1 MNEIVVIGSGQAA
14 IQAVMS
20 LKRNEFTG
28 SIKVIGEEDHLPYQ
42 RPPLS
47 KDFLLEEYKPERV
60 SLKKKEFYEENG
72 VDLILGKRAESIDTI
87 LKEITLSDE
96 NKIRYNQL
104 IIATGSRV
112 RKLNV
117 PGSDKKGIYYLRD
130 LDDANALKQRL
141 KKNKKMVIVG
151 AGYIGLEVASVAAS
165 LGVEVTVIEMAN
177 RVMNRTV
184 DPMISSYYQKLHES
198 HGVKIHLDNGLKA
211 FEGGD
216 SVNAVLCSDGLML
229 EAELVVIGAGVLPNQ
244 EIAIEAGLECNNGIM
259 VNEFG
264 ETSTAHVYACGDCTN
279 HPNKGLNTRLRLE
292 SVHNAMEQSKTVANT
307 IMGNKEPYD
316 QVPWF
321 WSDQYDHKL
330 QLVGISGDHDEVVM
344 RGLES
349 EQKFLLFYLKNS
361 ELIAVN
367 AINSSKEFLICRKL
381 VANKVKISSDVIK
394 DQSVNLNDLLL

>member
-1 MNEIVVIGSGQAA
+1 MEKLVVIGGGQAA
-14 IQAVMS
+14 IQCITS
-20 LKRNEFTG
+20 LRKEGYSG
-28 SIKVIGEEDHLPYQ
+28 SITLVGDESHLPYQ

-47 KDFLLEEYKPERV
+47 KDFLLDEYKPERV
-60 SLKKKEFYEENG
+60 SLKKKEFYEENK
-72 VDLILGKRAESIDTI
+72 VDLILGKRAESIDTS
-87 LKEITLSDE
+87 LKEIMLSDK
-96 NKIRYNQL
+96 NKIYYDQL

-117 PGSDKKGIYYLRD
+117 PGSDKKGLYYLRD
-130 LDDANALKQRL
+130 LDDASALKQRL
-141 KKNKKMVIVG
+141 KENKKMVIVG

-184 DPMISSYYQKLHES
+184 DPIISSYYQKLHES
-198 HGVKIHLDNGLKA
+198 HGVKIHLDNGLKE
-211 FEGGD
+211 FEGD
-216 SVNAVLCSDGLML
+216 ASVTAVLCSDGLRL
-229 EAELVVIGAGVLPNQ
+229 EADLVVIGAGVLPNQ
-244 EIAIEAGLECNNGIM
+244 EIAIKAGLECNNGIM

-264 ETSTAHVYACGDCTN
+264 ETSNEHVFACGDCTN
-279 HPNKGLNTRLRLE
+279 HPNRSLNTRLRLE

-307 IMGNKEPYD
+307 IMGNRKPYD

-330 QLVGISGDHDEVVM
+330 QLVGISGEHDETIM
-344 RGLES
+344 RGSES

-381 VANKVKISSDVIK
+381 VANKVKISSDVIR
-394 DQSVNLNDLLL
+394 DQSVNLNNLLL

>member
-14 IQAVMS
+14 IQTVMS
-20 LKRNEFTG
+20 LKRNKFTG

-87 LKEITLSDE
+87 LKEITLSEE
-96 NKIRYNQL
+96 NKIRYDQL

-198 HGVKIHLDNGLKA
+198 NGVKIHLDNGLKA

-229 EAELVVIGAGVLPNQ
+229 EADQVVLGAGVLPNQ

>member
-1 MNEIVVIGSGQAA
+1 MNEIVIIGSGQAA
-14 IQAVMS
+14 IQAAMS
-20 LKRNEFTG
+20 LKKNEFTG
-28 SIKVIGEEDHLPYQ
+28 SIKIIGEEAHLPYQ

-47 KDFLLEEYKPERV
+47 KDFLLDEYKPERV
-60 SLKKKEFYEENG
+60 SLKKKEFYEENK
-72 VDLILGKRAESIDTI
+72 VDLILGKRAESIDTN
-87 LKEITLSDE
+87 LKELILSDK
-96 NKIRYNQL
+96 NKIYYDQL

-117 PGSDKKGIYYLRD
+117 PGSDKKGLYYLRD
-130 LDDANALKQRL
+130 LDDASALKQRL
-141 KKNKKMVIVG
+141 KENKKMVIVG

-184 DPMISSYYQKLHES
+184 DPIISSYYQKLHES
-198 HGVKIHLDNGLKA
+198 HGVKIHLDNGLKE
-211 FEGGD
+211 FEGD
-216 SVNAVLCSDGLML
+216 ASVTAVLCSDGLRL
-229 EAELVVIGAGVLPNQ
+229 EADLVVIGAGVLPNQ
-244 EIAIEAGLECNNGIM
+244 EIAIKAGLECNNGIM

-264 ETSTAHVYACGDCTN
+264 ETSNEHVFACGDCTN
-279 HPNKGLNTRLRLE
+279 HPNKSLNTRLRLE
-292 SVHNAMEQSKTVANT
+292 SIHNAMEQSKTVANT
-307 IMGNKEPYD
+307 IMGNRKPYD

-330 QLVGISGDHDEVVM
+330 QLVGISGEHDETIM
-344 RGLES
+344 RGSES

-381 VANKVKISSDVIK
+381 VANKVKISSDVIR
-394 DQSVNLNDLLL
+394 DQSVNLNNLLL

>member
-20 LKRNEFTG
+20 LNRNKFTG

-96 NKIRYNQL
+96 NRIRYDQL

-216 SVNAVLCSDGLML
+216 SVNAVLCSDGLIL
-229 EAELVVIGAGVLPNQ
+229 EADLVVIGAGVLPNQ

>member
-20 LKRNEFTG
+20 LKKNEFAG

-87 LKEITLSDE
+87 LKKITLSDE
-96 NKIRYNQL
+96 NKIRYDQL

-117 PGSDKKGIYYLRD
+117 PGSDKKGIYYLRG

-184 DPMISSYYQKLHES
+184 DPIVSSYYQKLHEG
-198 HGVKIHLDNGLKA
+198 HGVKIYLDNGLKA

-216 SVNAVLCSDGLML
+216 SVNAVRCSDGLML
-229 EAELVVIGAGVLPNQ
+229 EADLVVIGAGVLPNQ
-244 EIAIEAGLECNNGIM
+244 EIAIEAGLECDNGII

-292 SVHNAMEQSKTVANT
+292 SIHNAMEQSKTVANT
-307 IMGNKEPYD
+307 IMGNKVPYD

>member
-14 IQAVMS
+14 IQTVMS

-96 NKIRYNQL
+96 NKIRYDQL
-104 IIATGSRV
+104 VIATGSRV

-229 EAELVVIGAGVLPNQ
+229 EADLVVIGAGVLPNQ

>member
-14 IQAVMS
+14 IQTVMS

-96 NKIRYNQL
+96 NKIRYDQL
-104 IIATGSRV
+104 VIATGSRV

-184 DPMISSYYQKLHES
+184 DPIISSYYQKLHES

-229 EAELVVIGAGVLPNQ
+229 EADLVVIGAGVLPNQ

>member
-14 IQAVMS
+14 IQTVMS

-96 NKIRYNQL
+96 NKIRYDQL

-151 AGYIGLEVASVAAS
+151 AGYIGLEVASIAAS

-244 EIAIEAGLECNNGIM
+244 EIAIAAGLECNNGIM

-264 ETSTAHVYACGDCTN
+264 ETSTANVYACGDCTN

>member
-14 IQAVMS
+14 VQAVMS

-28 SIKVIGEEDHLPYQ
+28 SIKIIGEEGHLPYQ

-72 VDLILGKRAESIDTI
+72 IDLILGKRAETIDTS
-87 LKEITLSDE
+87 LKEIVLSDE
-96 NKIRYNQL
+96 NKINYDQL

-117 PGSDKKGIYYLRD
+117 PGSEKTGIYYLRD
-130 LDDANALKQRL
+130 LNDANALKKQI
-141 KKNKKMVIVG
+141 KKSKKMVVVG

-165 LGVEVTVIEMAN
+165 LGIEVTVIEMAN

-184 DPMISSYYQKLHES
+184 DPVISSYYQKLHES
-198 HGVKIHLDNGLKA
+198 HGVKIHLDNGLKE
-211 FEGGD
+211 FQGKE
-216 SVNAVLCSDGLML
+216 SVNAVLCSDGLKL
-229 EAELVVIGAGVLPNQ
+229 DADVVVVGAGVLPNQ
-244 EIAIEAGLECNNGIM
+244 EIAMDAGLKCENGIT
-259 VNEFG
+259 VNEYG
-264 ETSTAHVYACGDCTN
+264 ETSDQDVYACGDCTN
-279 HPNKGLNTRLRLE
+279 HPNKTLNTRLRLE
-292 SVHNAMEQSKTVANT
+292 SVHNAMEQSKTVAST
-307 IMGNKEPYD
+307 IMGNRDPYD
-316 QVPWF
+316 QIPWF

-330 QLVGISGDHDEVVM
+330 QLVGISGEHDEIVM

-361 ELIAVN
+361 VLIAVN

-381 VANKVKISSDVIK
+381 VANKVKISSDVLK

>member
-14 IQAVMS
+14 IQTVMS

-96 NKIRYNQL
+96 NKIRYDQL

-184 DPMISSYYQKLHES
+184 DPIISSYYQKLHES

-229 EAELVVIGAGVLPNQ
+229 EADLVVIGAGVLPNQ

>member
-14 IQAVMS
+14 IQTVMS

-96 NKIRYNQL
+96 NKIRYDQL
-104 IIATGSRV
+104 VIATGSRV

-229 EAELVVIGAGVLPNQ
+229 KADLVVIGAGVLPNQ

>member
-14 IQAVMS
+14 IQTVMS
-20 LKRNEFTG
+20 LKRNEFIG

-96 NKIRYNQL
+96 NRIRYDQL

-211 FEGGD
+211 FEGDD
-216 SVNAVLCSDGLML
+216 SVNAVLCSDGLIL
-229 EAELVVIGAGVLPNQ
+229 EADLVVIGAGVLPNQ

>member
-1 MNEIVVIGSGQAA
+1 MNEIVIIGSGQAA
-14 IQAVMS
+14 IQAAMS
-20 LKRNEFTG
+20 LKKNEFTG
-28 SIKVIGEEDHLPYQ
+28 SIKIIGEEDHLPYQ

-47 KDFLLEEYKPERV
+47 KDFLLDEYKPERI
-60 SLKKKEFYEENG
+60 SLKKKEFYEENR

-87 LKEITLSDE
+87 LKEIILSDK
-96 NKIRYNQL
+96 NKIYYDQL

-117 PGSDKKGIYYLRD
+117 PGSDKKGLYYLRD

-216 SVNAVLCSDGLML
+216 FVNAVRCSDGLRL
-229 EAELVVIGAGVLPNQ
+229 EADLVVIGAGVLPNQ

-349 EQKFLLFYLKNS
+349 KQKFLLFYLKNS

-381 VANKVKISSDVIK
+381 VANKVKISSDVIR
-394 DQSVNLNDLLL
+394 DQSVNLNNLLL

>member
-96 NKIRYNQL
+96 NKIRYDQL

-184 DPMISSYYQKLHES
+184 DPIISSYYQKLHES
-198 HGVKIHLDNGLKA
+198 NGVKIHLDNGLKA

-229 EAELVVIGAGVLPNQ
+229 EADLVVIGAGVLPNQ

-344 RGLES
+344 RGLEF

>member
-1 MNEIVVIGSGQAA
+1 MNEIVIIGSGQAA

-96 NKIRYNQL
+96 NKIHYDQL

-211 FEGGD
+211 FKGGD

-229 EAELVVIGAGVLPNQ
+229 EADLVVIGAGVLPNQ

>member
-14 IQAVMS
+14 IQTVMS

-96 NKIRYNQL
+96 NKIRYDQL
-104 IIATGSRV
+104 VIATGSRV

-216 SVNAVLCSDGLML
+216 SVNAVLCSDGLIL
-229 EAELVVIGAGVLPNQ
+229 EADLVVIGAGVLPNQ

>member
-14 IQAVMS
+14 IQTVMS

-198 HGVKIHLDNGLKA
+198 HGVKIHLDNVLKA

-229 EAELVVIGAGVLPNQ
+229 EADLVVIGAGVLPNQ

>member
-14 IQAVMS
+14 IQTVMS

-96 NKIRYNQL
+96 NKIRYDQL

-229 EAELVVIGAGVLPNQ
+229 EADLVVIGAGVLPNQ

>member
-14 IQAVMS
+14 IQTVMS

-165 LGVEVTVIEMAN
+165 LEVEVTVIEMAN

-184 DPMISSYYQKLHES
+184 DPIISSYYQKLHES

-211 FEGGD
+211 FEGDD

>member
-14 IQAVMS
+14 IQTVMS

-96 NKIRYNQL
+96 NKIRYDQL

-211 FEGGD
+211 FEGDD

>member
-14 IQAVMS
+14 IQTVMS

-130 LDDANALKQRL
+130 LDDAKALKQRL

-229 EAELVVIGAGVLPNQ
+229 EADLVVIGAGVLPNQ

>member
-229 EAELVVIGAGVLPNQ
+229 EADLVVIGAGVLPNQ

-292 SVHNAMEQSKTVANT
+292 SVHNAMEQSKTVAKT

>member
-14 IQAVMS
+14 IQTVMS

-96 NKIRYNQL
+96 NKIRYDQL

-117 PGSDKKGIYYLRD
+117 PGTDKKGIYYLRD

-229 EAELVVIGAGVLPNQ
+229 EADLVVIGAGVLPNQ

>member
-14 IQAVMS
+14 IQTVMS

-47 KDFLLEEYKPERV
+47 KDFLLDEYKLERV
-60 SLKKKEFYEENG
+60 SLKKKEFYEENR

-96 NKIRYNQL
+96 NKIRYDQL

-117 PGSDKKGIYYLRD
+117 PGSDKKGLYYLRD
-130 LDDANALKQRL
+130 LDDASALKQRL
-141 KKNKKMVIVG
+141 KENKKMVIVG

-184 DPMISSYYQKLHES
+184 DPIISSYYQKLHES
-198 HGVKIHLDNGLKA
+198 HGVRIHLDNGLKE
-211 FEGGD
+211 FEGD
-216 SVNAVLCSDGLML
+216 ASVTAVLCSDGLRL
-229 EAELVVIGAGVLPNQ
+229 EADLVVIGAGVLPNQ

-292 SVHNAMEQSKTVANT
+292 SVHNAMEQSKTVAST

>member
-14 IQAVMS
+14 IQTVMS

-96 NKIRYNQL
+96 NRIRYDQL

>member
-14 IQAVMS
+14 IQTVMS

-184 DPMISSYYQKLHES
+184 DPIISSYYQKLHES
-198 HGVKIHLDNGLKA
+198 HGVKIHLDNGLEA
-211 FEGGD
+211 FEGDD

>member
-14 IQAVMS
+14 VQAVMS

-28 SIKVIGEEDHLPYQ
+28 SIKIIGEEGHLPYQ

-72 VDLILGKRAESIDTI
+72 IDLILGKRAETIDTS
-87 LKEITLSDE
+87 LKEIVLSDE
-96 NKIRYNQL
+96 NKINYDQL

-112 RKLNV
+112 RKLKV
-117 PGSDKKGIYYLRD
+117 PGSEKTGIYYLRD
-130 LDDANALKQRL
+130 LNDANALKKQI
-141 KKNKKMVIVG
+141 KKSKKMVVVG

-165 LGVEVTVIEMAN
+165 LGIEVTVIEMAN

-184 DPMISSYYQKLHES
+184 DPVISSYYQKLHES
-198 HGVKIHLDNGLKA
+198 HGVKIHLDNGLKE
-211 FEGGD
+211 FQGKE
-216 SVNAVLCSDGLML
+216 SVNAVLCSDGLKL
-229 EAELVVIGAGVLPNQ
+229 DADVVVVGAGVLPNQ
-244 EIAIEAGLECNNGIM
+244 EIAMDAGLKCENGIT
-259 VNEFG
+259 VNEYG
-264 ETSTAHVYACGDCTN
+264 ETSDQDVYACGDCTN
-279 HPNKGLNTRLRLE
+279 HPNKTLNTRLRLE
-292 SVHNAMEQSKTVANT
+292 SVHNAMEQSKTVAST
-307 IMGNKEPYD
+307 IMGNRDPYD
-316 QVPWF
+316 QIPWF

-330 QLVGISGDHDEVVM
+330 QLVGISGEHDEIVM

-361 ELIAVN
+361 VLIAVN

-381 VANKVKISSDVIK
+381 VANKVKISSDVLK